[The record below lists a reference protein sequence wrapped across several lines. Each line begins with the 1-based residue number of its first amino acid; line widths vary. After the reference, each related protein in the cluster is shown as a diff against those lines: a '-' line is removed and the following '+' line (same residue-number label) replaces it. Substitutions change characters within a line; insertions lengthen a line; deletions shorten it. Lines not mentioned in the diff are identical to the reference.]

1 MVERPLLLKPQHE
14 LTTRH
19 RVDAAAIG
27 AACFRD
33 AEDYMHIINQ
43 KRVCGVISMEKSF
56 GQLIQIASPI
66 PVSLATT

>member
-1 MVERPLLLKPQHE
+1 MERPLLLKPQHE

-33 AEDYMHIINQ
+33 AEDYMHITNQ
-43 KRVCGVISMEKSF
+43 KRVWSHFHGEI
-56 GQLIQIASPI
+56 LRAAHPDR
-66 PVSLATT
+66 